1 MSKNVKNNPYKME
14 SLERRYMMDG
24 NQWSV
29 ELQTANYNAV
39 DSSNLY
45 SQWTSTDVES
55 VQLLNPTDD
64 SKEYVSVDDFLDGDN
79 ILQSGLNEVV
89 SKVGLAHSLVKNAQH
104 LGQNDVVAASDI
116 QEQLARI
123 LTTNDGWS
131 FTTTENAGVL
141 TVSATFS
148 KDYAVPEDKFLV
160 ADLKKFA
167 GVDINLIPLDSDN
180 VLHISGSFT
189 CEFDGTDSVNFSS
202 APQLQAEMKFKQAVL
217 GQINADILNDDYGI
231 DDSSRTY
238 KAKGNALDF
247 KSVAD
252 SPNDD
257 VSDYSAKVGMNLGSV
272 SQKVTK
278 THSGD
283 LNFYTGIVNDST
295 TQILK
300 GPNEENLFSNVDVKL
315 IYDESQ
321 GV

>member
-1 MSKNVKNNPYKME
+1 MSKSQEPNNYKVE
-14 SLERRYMMDG
+14 LLETRLMMDG
-24 NQWSV
+24 NQWITEV
-29 ELQTANYNAV
+29 HTADYDV
-39 DSSNLY
+39 IDSSNLY
-45 SQWTSTDVES
+45 DQWTSTDVET
-55 VQLLNPTDD
+55 VQLLDSTDD
-64 SKEYVSVDDFLDGDN
+64 SKKYVSVGEFLDGDN
-79 ILQSGLNEVV
+79 ILQSGVNEVV

-104 LGQNDVVAASDI
+104 LGQNDDVAASDI

-257 VSDYSAKVGMNLGSV
+257 VSD
-272 SQKVTK
+272 
-278 THSGD
+278 
-283 LNFYTGIVNDST
+283 
-295 TQILK
+295 
-300 GPNEENLFSNVDVKL
+300 
-315 IYDESQ
+315 
-321 GV
+321 